1 MSPLVLES
9 HGISDV
15 QTDVKQIILKGLTID
30 NFMGCKFFATEF
42 QKQTRIHGRNEIGK
56 TTIYTAF
63 LWLLTGKNQREQ
75 KDFDIK
81 NTVHT
86 DRNRQDHIVS
96 ATFLIDGQEQTFTK
110 IYREKWVKK
119 RGEEAQE
126 FTGHETVYSINDVP
140 MSQSEFKA
148 KVDAICPEQ
157 VLKLITNVH
166 YFNDMDW
173 KQRRNIL
180 TDISGGV
187 DDNELL
193 SANKQFDNL
202 KEILR
207 SGKSLDEFK
216 RELASKKKKIKDELD
231 LIPSRISEATRS
243 KIEDQDYAALQ
254 KEIDSIA
261 IEINALNL
269 SKDNL
274 AKANDKELTA
284 IRTKQGELSELKS
297 RLGNLIQDSQ
307 RENNQLVN
315 SLKNQISDL
324 EQKLENNNRALN
336 NLMNKISSCNAEI
349 ASNESLIQKLRS
361 DWVAE
366 NAKTCPELNESE
378 TKCPSCAR
386 HYESEDIEAMREK
399 VESNFNSS
407 KKSKMDTL
415 TQKATEA
422 KLEIAKLQE
431 TKVSV
436 DEDIKKINE
445 ETNLLNNKLSGCK
458 LKLVEMSSIEIPES
472 EEIKTLR
479 TQIDSFIIPELPKID
494 TDSINSEIRVLSTN
508 RDEALKKIALKDV
521 NINLEKR
528 ILELTNEEKTKANE
542 LANLEKQEFSIT
554 NFMKLKNEMV
564 EKKVND
570 MFQFTTFKMFQ
581 KNINGGEEECC
592 IAMFKG
598 VPYNV
603 VNTAGKI
610 NMGIDVINVL
620 SSYYKIH
627 APIFID
633 NSEASNRIESTD
645 SQLIKLEVS
654 RNETLEV
661 VHESFY

>member
-96 ATFLIDGQEQTFTK
+96 ATFLIEGQEQTFTK
-110 IYREKWVKK
+110 TYREKWIKK

-126 FTGHETVYSINDVP
+126 FSGHETIYSINDVP

-187 DDNELL
+187 DNNELL
-193 SANKQFDNL
+193 AANKQFDNL

-216 RELASKKKKIKDELD
+216 RELTSKKKKIKDELD

-243 KIEDQDYAALQ
+243 KIDEQDYTALQ
-254 KEIDSIA
+254 KEIDTIA
-261 IEINALNL
+261 VDINALNL
-269 SKDNL
+269 KKDDL

-297 RLGNLIQDSQ
+297 KLGNLVQDSQ
-307 RENNQLVN
+307 RENNQLIN

-324 EQKLENNNRALN
+324 EQKLENNKRVINS
-336 NLMNKISSCNAEI
+336 LMNKISSCNAEI
-349 ASNESLIQKLRS
+349 ASHETLIQKLRS
-361 DWVAE
+361 DWAAE

-386 HYESEDIEAMREK
+386 HYESDDIEAMKEK
-399 VESNFNSS
+399 IESNFIVTKN
-407 KKSKMDTL
+407 SKMESL
-415 TQKATEA
+415 AQKASDA
-422 KLEIAKLQE
+422 KLEITKIQE
-431 TKVSV
+431 TKVSI

-445 ETNLLNNKLSGCK
+445 ESNILTNELTGYKTELNK
-458 LKLVEMSSIEIPES
+458 VSSIEIPES
-472 EEIKTLR
+472 KEIKDLK
-479 TQIDSFIIPELPKID
+479 TQIKGFIIPELPKID
-494 TDSINSEIRVLSTN
+494 TESINSEIRILSNN
-508 RDEALKKIALKDV
+508 RDEILKKIALKDV

-528 ILELTNEEKTKANE
+528 ILELTNEEKSKANE

-570 MFQFTTFKMFQ
+570 MFRFTTFKMFQ

-620 SSYYKIH
+620 SSYYKIN

-633 NSEASNRIESTD
+633 NSEASNRIDNTE

-661 VHESFY
+661 IHELFY

>member
-15 QTDVKQIILKGLTID
+15 QTDIKQIILKGLTID

-96 ATFLIDGQEQTFTK
+96 ATFLIEGQEQTFTK
-110 IYREKWVKK
+110 TYREKWVKK

-126 FTGHETVYSINDVP
+126 FSGHETIYSINDVP

-193 SANKQFDNL
+193 AANKQFDNL
-202 KEILR
+202 KEIFR

-216 RELASKKKKIKDELD
+216 REISSKKKKIKDELD

-243 KIEDQDYAALQ
+243 KIKEQDYTALQ
-254 KEIDSIA
+254 KEIDTIA
-261 IEINALNL
+261 VDINALNL
-269 SKDNL
+269 KKDDL
-274 AKANDKELTA
+274 AKVNDKELTA

-297 RLGNLIQDSQ
+297 KLGNLVQDSQ
-307 RENNQLVN
+307 RENNQLIN

-324 EQKLENNNRALN
+324 EQKLENNKRVINS
-336 NLMNKISSCNAEI
+336 LMNKISSCNAEI
-349 ASNESLIQKLRS
+349 ASNETLLQKLRS
-361 DWVAE
+361 DWAAE

-386 HYESEDIEAMREK
+386 HYESDDIEAMKEK
-399 VESNFNSS
+399 IESNFIATKN
-407 KKSKMDTL
+407 SKMESL
-415 TQKATEA
+415 AQKASDA
-422 KLEIAKLQE
+422 KLEITKIQE
-431 TKVSV
+431 NKVSI

-445 ETNLLNNKLSGCK
+445 ESNILTNELTGLKTELNK
-458 LKLVEMSSIEIPES
+458 VSSIEIPES
-472 EEIKTLR
+472 KEIKDLK
-479 TQIDSFIIPELPKID
+479 TQIGGFIIPELPKID
-494 TDSINSEIRVLSTN
+494 TESINSEIRILSNN
-508 RDEALKKIALKDV
+508 RDEILKKIALKDV

-528 ILELTNEEKTKANE
+528 ILELTNEEKSKANE

-570 MFQFTTFKMFQ
+570 MFRFTTFKMFQ

-620 SSYYKIH
+620 SSYYKIN

-633 NSEASNRIESTD
+633 NSEASNRIDNTE

>member
-96 ATFLIDGQEQTFTK
+96 ATFLIEGQKQTFTK
-110 IYREKWVKK
+110 TYREKWVKK

-126 FTGHETVYSINDVP
+126 FTGHETIYSVNDVP

-193 SANKQFDNL
+193 AANKQFDNL

-216 RELASKKKKIKDELD
+216 REISSKKKKIKDELD

-243 KIEDQDYAALQ
+243 KIEDQDYELLQ
-254 KEIDSIA
+254 KEIDSISLD
-261 IEINALNL
+261 INALNIK
-269 SKDNL
+269 KDNL

-297 RLGNLIQDSQ
+297 KLGNLVQDSQ
-307 RENNQLVN
+307 RENNQLIN
-315 SLKNQISDL
+315 YLKNQISDL
-324 EQKLENNNRALN
+324 EQNLENNKRATN
-336 NLMNKISSCNAEI
+336 SLMNKISSYNAEI
-349 ASNESLIQKLRS
+349 SSNETLLQKLRS
-361 DWVAE
+361 DWAAE

-386 HYESEDIEAMREK
+386 HYESDDIEAMKEK
-399 VESNFNSS
+399 IESNFIATKN
-407 KKSKMDTL
+407 SKMELL
-415 TQKATEA
+415 TQKASDA
-422 KLEIAKLQE
+422 KLEITKIQE
-431 TKVSV
+431 TKVSI

-445 ETNLLNNKLSGCK
+445 ESNLLNNELTG
-458 LKLVEMSSIEIPES
+458 LKTELNKVSSIEIPES
-472 EEIKTLR
+472 KEIKDLKI
-479 TQIDSFIIPELPKID
+479 QIESFVIPELPKID
-494 TDSINSEIRVLSTN
+494 TESINSEIRILSIN
-508 RDEALKKIALKDV
+508 RDEILKKIALKDV
-521 NINLEKR
+521 NITLDKR
-528 ILELTNEEKTKANE
+528 ILELTNEEKSKANE

-570 MFQFTTFKMFQ
+570 MFRFTTFKMFQ

-610 NMGIDVINVL
+610 NMGIDIINVL
-620 SSYYKIH
+620 SSYYKIN

-633 NSEASNRIESTD
+633 NSEASNRIDNTE

-661 VHESFY
+661 VHELFY

>member
-96 ATFLIDGQEQTFTK
+96 ATFLIEGQELTFTK
-110 IYREKWVKK
+110 TYREKWVKK

-126 FTGHETVYSINDVP
+126 FSGHETIYSINDVP

-193 SANKQFDNL
+193 AANKQFDNL

-216 RELASKKKKIKDELD
+216 RELTSKKKKIKDELD

-243 KIEDQDYAALQ
+243 KIDEQDYTALQ
-254 KEIDSIA
+254 KEIDTIA
-261 IEINALNL
+261 VDINTLNL
-269 SKDNL
+269 KKDDL

-297 RLGNLIQDSQ
+297 KLGNLIQDSQ
-307 RENNQLVN
+307 RENNQLIN

-324 EQKLENNNRALN
+324 EQRLENNKRATN
-336 NLMNKISSCNAEI
+336 SLMNKISSCNAEI
-349 ASNESLIQKLRS
+349 ASHETLIQKLRS
-361 DWVAE
+361 DWAAE

-386 HYESEDIEAMREK
+386 HYESDDIEAMKEK
-399 VESNFNSS
+399 IESNFIVTKN
-407 KKSKMDTL
+407 SKMESL
-415 TQKATEA
+415 AQKASGA
-422 KLEIAKLQE
+422 KLEITKIQE
-431 TKVSV
+431 TKVSI

-445 ETNLLNNKLSGCK
+445 ENNILNNELTG
-458 LKLVEMSSIEIPES
+458 LKTELNKVSSIEIPES
-472 EEIKTLR
+472 KEIKDLK
-479 TQIDSFIIPELPKID
+479 TQIEGFIIPELPKID
-494 TDSINSEIRVLSTN
+494 TDSLNSEIRILSNN
-508 RDEALKKIALKDV
+508 RDEILKKIALKDV
-521 NINLEKR
+521 NITLDKR
-528 ILELTNEEKTKANE
+528 ILELTNEEKSKANE

-570 MFQFTTFKMFQ
+570 MFRFTTFKMFQ

-620 SSYYKIH
+620 SSYYKIN

-633 NSEASNRIESTD
+633 NSEASNRIDNTE

-661 VHESFY
+661 VHELFY

>member
-96 ATFLIDGQEQTFTK
+96 ATFLIEGQEQTFTK
-110 IYREKWVKK
+110 TYREKWVKK

-126 FTGHETVYSINDVP
+126 FTGHETIYSVNDVP

-193 SANKQFDNL
+193 AANKQFDNL

-216 RELASKKKKIKDELD
+216 REISSKKKKIKDELD

-243 KIEDQDYAALQ
+243 KIEDQDYELLQ
-254 KEIDSIA
+254 KEIDSISLD
-261 IEINALNL
+261 INALNIK
-269 SKDNL
+269 KDNL

-297 RLGNLIQDSQ
+297 KLGNLVQDSQ
-307 RENNQLVN
+307 RENNQLIN
-315 SLKNQISDL
+315 YLKNQISDL
-324 EQKLENNNRALN
+324 EQNLENNKRATN
-336 NLMNKISSCNAEI
+336 SLMNKISSYNAEI
-349 ASNESLIQKLRS
+349 SSNETLLQKLRS
-361 DWVAE
+361 DWAAE

-386 HYESEDIEAMREK
+386 HYESDDIEAMKEK
-399 VESNFNSS
+399 IESNFIATKN
-407 KKSKMDTL
+407 SKMELL
-415 TQKATEA
+415 TQKNQ
-422 KLEIAKLQE
+422 LE
-431 TKVSV
+431 
-436 DEDIKKINE
+436 
-445 ETNLLNNKLSGCK
+445 
-458 LKLVEMSSIEIPES
+458 
-472 EEIKTLR
+472 
-479 TQIDSFIIPELPKID
+479 
-494 TDSINSEIRVLSTN
+494 
-508 RDEALKKIALKDV
+508 
-521 NINLEKR
+521 
-528 ILELTNEEKTKANE
+528 
-542 LANLEKQEFSIT
+542 
-554 NFMKLKNEMV
+554 
-564 EKKVND
+564 
-570 MFQFTTFKMFQ
+570 
-581 KNINGGEEECC
+581 
-592 IAMFKG
+592 
-598 VPYNV
+598 
-603 VNTAGKI
+603 
-610 NMGIDVINVL
+610 
-620 SSYYKIH
+620 
-627 APIFID
+627 
-633 NSEASNRIESTD
+633 
-645 SQLIKLEVS
+645 
-654 RNETLEV
+654 
-661 VHESFY
+661 

>member
-96 ATFLIDGQEQTFTK
+96 ATFLIEGQEQTFTK
-110 IYREKWVKK
+110 TYREKWVKK

-126 FTGHETVYSINDVP
+126 FTGHETIYSVNDVP

-193 SANKQFDNL
+193 AANKQFDNL

-216 RELASKKKKIKDELD
+216 REISSKKKKIKDELD

-243 KIEDQDYAALQ
+243 KIEDQDYELLQ
-254 KEIDSIA
+254 KEIDSISLD
-261 IEINALNL
+261 INALNIK
-269 SKDNL
+269 KDNL

-297 RLGNLIQDSQ
+297 KLGNLVQDSQ
-307 RENNQLVN
+307 RENNQLIN
-315 SLKNQISDL
+315 YLKNQISDL
-324 EQKLENNNRALN
+324 EQNLENNKRATN
-336 NLMNKISSCNAEI
+336 SLMNKISSYNAEI
-349 ASNESLIQKLRS
+349 SSNETLLQKLRS
-361 DWVAE
+361 DWAAE

-386 HYESEDIEAMREK
+386 HYESDDIEAMKEK
-399 VESNFNSS
+399 IESNFIATKN
-407 KKSKMDTL
+407 SKMELL
-415 TQKATEA
+415 TQKASDA
-422 KLEIAKLQE
+422 KLEITKIQE
-431 TKVSV
+431 TKVSI

-445 ETNLLNNKLSGCK
+445 ESNLLNNELTG
-458 LKLVEMSSIEIPES
+458 LKTELNKVSSIEIPES
-472 EEIKTLR
+472 KEIKDLKI
-479 TQIDSFIIPELPKID
+479 QIESFVIPELPKID
-494 TDSINSEIRVLSTN
+494 TESINSEIRILSIN
-508 RDEALKKIALKDV
+508 RDEILKKIALKDV
-521 NINLEKR
+521 NITLDKR
-528 ILELTNEEKTKANE
+528 ILELTNEEKSKANE

-570 MFQFTTFKMFQ
+570 MFRFTTFKMFQ

-610 NMGIDVINVL
+610 NMGIDIINVL
-620 SSYYKIH
+620 SSYYKIN

-633 NSEASNRIESTD
+633 NSEASNRIDNTE

-661 VHESFY
+661 VHELFY

>member
-96 ATFLIDGQEQTFTK
+96 ATFLIEGQELTFTK
-110 IYREKWVKK
+110 TYREKWVKK

-126 FTGHETVYSINDVP
+126 FSGHETIYSINDVP

-193 SANKQFDNL
+193 AANKQFDNL

-216 RELASKKKKIKDELD
+216 RELTSKKKKIKDELD

-243 KIEDQDYAALQ
+243 KIDEQDYTALQ
-254 KEIDSIA
+254 KEIDTIA
-261 IEINALNL
+261 VDINTLNL
-269 SKDNL
+269 KKDDL

-297 RLGNLIQDSQ
+297 KLGNLIQDSQ
-307 RENNQLVN
+307 RENNQLIN

-324 EQKLENNNRALN
+324 EQRLENNKRATN
-336 NLMNKISSCNAEI
+336 SLMNKISSCNAEI
-349 ASNESLIQKLRS
+349 ASHETLIQKLRS
-361 DWVAE
+361 DWAAE

-386 HYESEDIEAMREK
+386 HYESDDIEAMKEK
-399 VESNFNSS
+399 IESNFIVTKN
-407 KKSKMDTL
+407 SKMESL
-415 TQKATEA
+415 AQKASGA
-422 KLEIAKLQE
+422 KLEITKIQE
-431 TKVSV
+431 TKVSI

-445 ETNLLNNKLSGCK
+445 ENNILNNELTG
-458 LKLVEMSSIEIPES
+458 LKTELNKVSSIEIPES
-472 EEIKTLR
+472 KEIKDLK
-479 TQIDSFIIPELPKID
+479 TQIEGFIIPELPKID
-494 TDSINSEIRVLSTN
+494 TDSLNSEIRILSNN
-508 RDEALKKIALKDV
+508 RDEILKKIALKDV
-521 NINLEKR
+521 NITLDKR
-528 ILELTNEEKTKANE
+528 ILELTNEEKSKANE

-570 MFQFTTFKMFQ
+570 MFRFTTFKMFQ

-620 SSYYKIH
+620 SSYYKIN
-627 APIFID
+627 APIFIE
-633 NSEASNRIESTD
+633 NSEASNRIDNTE

-661 VHESFY
+661 VHELFY

>member
-30 NFMGCKFFATEF
+30 NFMGCKFFATDF

-96 ATFLIDGQEQTFTK
+96 ATFLIEGQEQTFTK
-110 IYREKWVKK
+110 TYREKWVKK

-126 FTGHETVYSINDVP
+126 FSGHETIYSINDVP

-193 SANKQFDNL
+193 AANKQFDNL

-216 RELASKKKKIKDELD
+216 RELTSKKKKIKDELD

-243 KIEDQDYAALQ
+243 KIDEQDYTALQ
-254 KEIDSIA
+254 KEIDTIA
-261 IEINALNL
+261 VDINTLNL
-269 SKDNL
+269 KKDDL

-297 RLGNLIQDSQ
+297 KLGNLIQDSQ
-307 RENNQLVN
+307 RENNQLIN

-324 EQKLENNNRALN
+324 EQRLENNKRATN
-336 NLMNKISSCNAEI
+336 SLMNKISSCNAEI
-349 ASNESLIQKLRS
+349 ASHETLIQKLRS
-361 DWVAE
+361 DWAAE

-386 HYESEDIEAMREK
+386 HYESDDIEAMKEK
-399 VESNFNSS
+399 IESNFIVTKN
-407 KKSKMDTL
+407 SKMESL
-415 TQKATEA
+415 AQKASGA
-422 KLEIAKLQE
+422 KLEITKIQE
-431 TKVSV
+431 TKVSI

-445 ETNLLNNKLSGCK
+445 ENNILNNELTG
-458 LKLVEMSSIEIPES
+458 LKTELNKVSSIEIPES
-472 EEIKTLR
+472 KEIKDLK
-479 TQIDSFIIPELPKID
+479 TQIEGFIIPELPKID
-494 TDSINSEIRVLSTN
+494 TDSLNSEIRILSNN
-508 RDEALKKIALKDV
+508 RDEILKKIALKDV
-521 NINLEKR
+521 NITLDKR
-528 ILELTNEEKTKANE
+528 ILELTNEEKSKANE

-570 MFQFTTFKMFQ
+570 MFRFTTFKMFQ

-620 SSYYKIH
+620 SSYYKIN

-633 NSEASNRIESTD
+633 NSEASNRIDNTE

-661 VHESFY
+661 VHELFY